1 MELLIVLGIGILI
14 GSIVTILIQ
23 RSRTAGT
30 LLVVDSDEGD
40 PYLLLELN
48 RDVQLLYGKQ
58 YATMKVDNK
67 NLVSHK

>member
-1 MELLIVLGIGILI
+1 MELVIVLGIGILI

-58 YATMKVDNK
+58 YATMKVHNK

>member
-1 MELLIVLGIGILI
+1 MELVIVLGIGILI
-14 GSIVTILIQ
+14 GSIVTILVQ

-30 LLVVDSDEGD
+30 LLVVNSDEGD